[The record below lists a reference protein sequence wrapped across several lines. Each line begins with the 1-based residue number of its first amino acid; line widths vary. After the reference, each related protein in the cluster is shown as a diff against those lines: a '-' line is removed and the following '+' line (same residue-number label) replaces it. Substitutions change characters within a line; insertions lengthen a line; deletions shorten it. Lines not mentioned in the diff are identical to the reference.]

1 MKLALVNS
9 HLCAEVP
16 EEAYPVLTRHEWKI
30 SKRGY
35 VYRQKVPSEGRG
47 IVLLH
52 RQLMWQE
59 LSTRPGYIVD
69 HWNGDKLDNQ
79 WGNLKVKKQGKNIL
93 NNHNLRSDN
102 VSGIAGVYWDARV
115 KRWKAVCGRD
125 YLGSF
130 KTKEGAE
137 EVRKKEVEAR
147 GGRHNAKKQNFAVRP
162 AAETNFIGTDSGIEV
177 PWE

>member
-1 MKLALVNS
+1 MKLILVNS
-9 HLCAEVP
+9 ELCAEVP
-16 EEAYPVLTRHEWKI
+16 PEAYLVLTRHDWKI

-59 LSTRPGYIVD
+59 LQTRPGYIVD
-69 HWNGDKLDNQ
+69 HRNGDKLDNRR
-79 WGNLKVKKQGKNIL
+79 GNLRVVKQGKNIL

-102 VSGIAGVYWDARV
+102 VSGIAGVYYDQAV

-147 GGRHNAKKQNFAVRP
+147 GGRHNAIKQTV
-162 AAETNFIGTDSGIEV
+162 EVEV
-177 PWE
+177 PFP